1 VSRSRRRNQVRA
13 RPNTFGW
20 GKKMSGETVLAFK
33 EWAATYDSTVSGEL
47 ERFAGISH
55 EASLDRMLQ
64 LARIETGAR
73 VLDVGTGT
81 GLAALRQAAE
91 DPSGQVVGVDPTPEM
106 LAQAVRNTHELQLAD
121 RVRLVQAEGT
131 ALPYPDRTFDAV
143 ISSLALHHT
152 DVSAAL
158 DDMLR
163 VLKPSGRVIIMDM
176 GAPPAWR
183 SVPFSWLMGL
193 LRWVYAL
200 VGGVQGKAEAK
211 AFGRTYTAGEWERIL
226 VSKDLMETQVL
237 EVRRPGQRIYP
248 CVIFAGGAKNGA
260 GGYSG

>member
-1 VSRSRRRNQVRA
+1 
-13 RPNTFGW
+13 
-20 GKKMSGETVLAFK
+20 MSTETVQAFK

-55 EASLDRMLQ
+55 EAALDRLLQ
-64 LARIETGAR
+64 LARIEEGAR

-81 GLAALRQAAE
+81 GLLALRQAAE
-91 DPSGQVVGVDPTPEM
+91 DRCGQIVGVDPTPDM
-106 LAQAVRNTHELQLAD
+106 LAQAVRNAQELELED
-121 RVRLVQAEGT
+121 RVGLVQAEAT
-131 ALPYPDRTFDAV
+131 SLPHPDGVFDAA

-163 VLKPSGRVIIMDM
+163 VLRPGGRVIIMDM

-183 SVPFSWLMGL
+183 SVPMSWLMGL
-193 LRWVYAL
+193 LRWAYAL
-200 VGGVQGKAEAK
+200 VGGAQGKAEAE
-211 AFGRTYTAGEWERIL
+211 AFERTYTTGEWEHLLASKGL
-226 VSKDLMETQVL
+226 VASQVL

-248 CVIFAGGAKNGA
+248 CVIFAGGEKNGA
-260 GGYSG
+260 GAHCG